1 MKLINA
7 IDIILKDKK
16 DKKFFW
22 IIISGIIVTTIL
34 ETFSIATII
43 PVFDVIIFE
52 KIPENN
58 LSFLKNFTLNPKTKI
73 IILSLFLFI
82 FIFKNLF
89 IVFFNFFFITFLS
102 RLSTTI
108 SNRLFSLCLK
118 QDYIFFAKGKS
129 KDLLNK
135 IKDDVTK
142 MNSFLLSLIN
152 VSTEIFFIL
161 GISIFLLFINYKIF
175 LFSFGIF
182 FFAILIYF
190 YYFKKRI
197 HNWSITNIE
206 SSIKINHLV
215 IEGING
221 IKDLIIYKLED
232 LFCNSFNTSSYLFN
246 SSRANM
252 DFLNNIQK
260 YWLELVAIFAMTIA
274 SIYFI
279 FHNFDISALIPVFG
293 VFIYALFR
301 MLNSFNRIVVA
312 IQNLR
317 FNYYSFISIA
327 ERIHNFES
335 SKKIFVNNQIK
346 FQNSIDLNNV
356 SFFYDTSKHKIL
368 DSINLKIQKGE
379 CVGILG
385 NNGSG
390 KSTLLYLLSG
400 LIEPSEG
407 NILIDSKYDL
417 FENRV
422 KWYEKLSYVQQNI
435 FLLNSTIKHNICL
448 AEENEVDNL
457 KFDRISY
464 DLQLDLFFNKL
475 PNKLNTQV
483 GMNGLNLSG
492 GQKQMISLAR
502 ALYKNSEIVILDEPS
517 SALDSTNTALIKEII
532 QSLKYKK
539 TIIMVTHDNS
549 FNDCFDKIINIRT
562 GKIN

>member
-7 IDIILKDKK
+7 IDIILRDKK
-16 DKKFFW
+16 EKKFLW
-22 IIISGIIVTTIL
+22 IIIFGIIITTIL
-34 ETFSIATII
+34 ETFSIASII
-43 PVFDVIIFE
+43 PVFNAIIFE

-58 LSFLKNFTLNPKTKI
+58 LSFLKNFTLNQNTKV
-73 IILSLFLFI
+73 IILFIFLFI

-89 IVFFNFFFITFLS
+89 IVFFNYFFIFFLK
-102 RLSTTI
+102 RISTTI

-142 MNSFLLSLIN
+142 MHAFLLSLIN
-152 VSTEIFFIL
+152 VSTETFFIL
-161 GISIFLLFINYKIF
+161 GISFFLIFVNYKIF

-197 HNWSITNIE
+197 HNWSLTNVE

-232 LFCNSFNTSSYLFN
+232 LFCNSFNRSSHLFN
-246 SSRANM
+246 SSRSNM

-274 SIYFI
+274 SIYLVFY
-279 FHNFDISALIPVFG
+279 NFDINALIPVFG

-301 MLNSFNRIVVA
+301 MLNSFNRIVVGV
-312 IQNLR
+312 QNLR
-317 FNYYSFISIA
+317 YNYYSFVSIA
-327 ERIHNFES
+327 ERIKSFES
-335 SKKIFVNNQIK
+335 AKKIFINKQIH
-346 FQNSIDLNNV
+346 FQNSIDLKNV
-356 SFFYDTSKHKIL
+356 SFFYNTNSNKAL
-368 DSINLKIQKGE
+368 DNINFKIQRGE

-407 NILIDSKYDL
+407 HILIDGKYDL
-417 FENRV
+417 FKNRV
-422 KWYEKLSYVQQNI
+422 EWYEKLSYVQQNI
-435 FLLNSTIKHNICL
+435 FLLDSTIKHNICL
-448 AEENEVDNL
+448 VDENEVDNL
-457 KFDRISY
+457 KLEKISD
-464 DLQLDLFFNKL
+464 DLQLDQFFNKF

-502 ALYKNSEIVILDEPS
+502 ALYKDSEIVILDEPS
-517 SALDSTNTALIKEII
+517 SALDSPNTALIKEII

-549 FNDCFDKIINIRT
+549 FNDCFDKIIKIRT
-562 GKIN
+562 GKII